1 MRKKSIKRSTCAV
14 LAAALTTAGL
24 ALPPKTTQI
33 SAADTVL
40 KYEFEDGSVSGG
52 KIYSEGWIGNTQEDG
67 SGEEMDLTNFSGNG
81 FSYLDQKGTTVSVEV
96 DVPVES

>member
-1 MRKKSIKRSTCAV
+1 MRKKLLKRSTCAV
-14 LAAALTTAGL
+14 LTAALTTAGL

-52 KIYSEGWIGNTQEDG
+52 KIYMDRQY
-67 SGEEMDLTNFSGNG
+67 SGGRFRRGNG
-81 FSYLDQKGTTVSVEV
+81 SHQLLGKRFLL
-96 DVPVES
+96 P